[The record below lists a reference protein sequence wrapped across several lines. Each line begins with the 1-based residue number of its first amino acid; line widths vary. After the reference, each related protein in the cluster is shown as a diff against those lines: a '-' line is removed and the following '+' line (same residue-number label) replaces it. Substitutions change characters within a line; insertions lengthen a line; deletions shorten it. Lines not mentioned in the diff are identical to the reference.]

1 MPDARAKVLIVD
13 DKAILRT
20 TLSLV
25 LTEIGY
31 NVSSASDGFSALREI
46 RRESPAILLSDLN
59 MPGMS
64 GFELLVVVRRRFPE
78 IQVIAMS
85 GSFSGIEVPSGI
97 PADAFHQKGSSMVAL
112 LQILRALPQM
122 KRRMPAPARTVSP
135 LWIQRDDSDSD
146 ESACVTVTCPD
157 CLRAFSQPLTEFGS
171 LLCEVNC
178 LHCGNPI
185 QYAVV
190 EPSDQMPPQGHHLEA
205 GISIAAQAASTPSN

>member
-1 MPDARAKVLIVD
+1 MQDASVKVLIVD
-13 DKAILRT
+13 DKPTIRMT
-20 TLSLV
+20 TSLV

-31 NVSSASDGFSALREI
+31 NVSSASDGLSALREI

-97 PADAFHQKGSSMVAL
+97 PADAFYQKGSSVVAL

-122 KRRMPAPARTVSP
+122 KRRAPAPTRAVSP
-135 LWIQRDDSDSD
+135 LWIQRSDSDSA
-146 ESACVTVTCPD
+146 ESACVSITCPE
-157 CLRAFSQPLTEFGS
+157 CLRNFSQPLTEFGS
-171 LLCEVNC
+171 LQCEMDC
-178 LHCGNPI
+178 AHCGNPI
-185 QYAVV
+185 QYALV
-190 EPSDQMPPQGHHLEA
+190 EPSDQMPPHGHLHQA
-205 GISIAAQAASTPSN
+205 AVAIAAQAASTSSN